1 MICPRPLL
9 FIRGRT
15 TMLSRGDTVYTDSN
29 LSDWLVAREDKTDDE
44 N

>member
-1 MICPRPLL
+1 
-9 FIRGRT
+9 
-15 TMLSRGDTVYTDSN
+15 MLSRGDTVYTDSN